1 MREITETYEHILEV
15 RKSRFIARAFPVSDP
30 ATALEII
37 DAESDETATH
47 NCWAYRIGGS
57 YRFSDDGE
65 PGGTAGRPI
74 LAAIEK
80 QAIDQCLVL
89 VTRFFGGIKLGAGGL
104 VRAYGGAAATCLRLA
119 PSREIIPTI
128 IITIQV
134 PFDAVGDIYV
144 LLKQHNARKLEETYA
159 ADGVRFSIQLDV
171 AARQTFECDVTNATR
186 GRGIVIKSQNNPT

>member
-15 RKSRFIARAFPVSDP
+15 KKSRFIARAFPLSDP
-30 ATALEII
+30 ATALEIV
-37 DAESDETATH
+37 DAKSDKTATH
-47 NCWAYRIGGS
+47 NCWAYRIGEA

-80 QAIDQCLVL
+80 QEIDQCLVL

-128 IITIQV
+128 TIALQV
-134 PFDAVGDIYV
+134 PFDAVGDIYN
-144 LLKQHNARKLEETYA
+144 LLKQYNAKKLDELYA
-159 ADGVRFSIQLDV
+159 AQGVRFSVQLEV
-171 AARQTFECDVTNATR
+171 AAKQAFERDVTNATR
-186 GRGIVIKSQNNPT
+186 GRGIIIKSQNNPT